1 MKYDDNGE
9 RIVML
14 FGVNIAKNPTKV
26 DDTPKDSSSMENI
39 NYIPHDK
46 INITHNN
53 KDISIFEHEN
63 KNEKENENNERSEFN
78 IGQNSKHEK
87 MKSGMF
93 VNILYRLLAN

>member
-46 INITHNN
+46 KNITHNN
-53 KDISIFEHEN
+53 KDISIFEDN
-63 KNEKENENNERSEFN
+63 NENENNERLDFD

-93 VNILYRLLAN
+93 VNILYWLLAN

>member
-46 INITHNN
+46 KNITHNN
-53 KDISIFEHEN
+53 KDISIFEH
-63 KNEKENENNERSEFN
+63 KNENNERLDFD